1 MTMNQ
6 LSRISHVL
14 FSDILPHSAPLTLAR
29 LGYVGECTAGLR
41 TAQLMSLYFDSYQRA
56 MYNGLRGMFICDG
69 EKLGGVIEGD
79 HSAVNKVWMM
89 IQNDNRNHNIHLF
102 EQNEISTPIYDGW
115 TMHVKDSFILNLMYP
130 QCNCPI
136 RDTDNSTTE
145 EVLGMMH
152 SYANYLRQTN

>member
-1 MTMNQ
+1 MENIQQTVRTN
-6 LSRISHVL
+6 L
-14 FSDILPHSAPLTLAR
+14 FPHAEPLPLAR

-56 MYNGLRGMFICDG
+56 MQNGLRGMFICDG

-89 IQNDNRNHNIHLF
+89 IQHDERNHNVHLF
-102 EQNEISTPIYDGW
+102 EQNEISTLIYDGW

>member
-1 MTMNQ
+1 MENIHQTVRT
-6 LSRISHVL
+6 SL
-14 FSDILPHSAPLTLAR
+14 FPHSEPLSLAR
-29 LGYVGECTAGLR
+29 LGYVAECKSGLR
-41 TAQLMSLYFDSYQRA
+41 TAQLMSLYFDTYQRA
-56 MYNGLRGMFICDG
+56 ISNGLRGMFICDG

-79 HSAVNKVWMM
+79 HSAVNRVWLM
-89 IQNDNRNHNIHLF
+89 IQHDERNHNINLF
-102 EQNEISTPIYDGW
+102 EKNEISTLIYDGW

>member
-1 MTMNQ
+1 MENIQQTVRT
-6 LSRISHVL
+6 SL
-14 FSDILPHSAPLTLAR
+14 FPHSKPLPLAR

-56 MYNGLRGMFICDG
+56 IQNGLRGMFICDG

-79 HSAVNKVWMM
+79 HSAVNKVWAM
-89 IQNDNRNHNIHLF
+89 IQHDERNHNIHLF
-102 EQNEISTPIYDGW
+102 EQNEISTLIYDGW

-152 SYANYLRQTN
+152 SYATYLRQAN